1 MKNQTNKKI
10 NNSVKK
16 NTTTKE
22 SKKVESKKVESK
34 KTESKKIENKDIKG
48 QAKIETQKIDNLG
61 ILIQLVL
68 SIVLIIFIVYSIF
81 ITEFYNLTVGLLT
94 ALAFTMAY
102 NNHTTYKRKNFTAIY
117 LVIGIAGIAFLIG
130 TLF

>member
-1 MKNQTNKKI
+1 MANQTNKKT
-10 NNSVKK
+10 N
-16 NTTTKE
+16 NTTKTNNT
-22 SKKVESKKVESK
+22 KKVTKKI
-34 KTESKKIENKDIKG
+34 ESKKIENKDIKG

>member
-1 MKNQTNKKI
+1 MANQTNKKT
-10 NNSVKK
+10 NNTTKK
-16 NTTTKE
+16 NNT
-22 SKKVESKKVESK
+22 KKVTKKI
-34 KTESKKIENKDIKG
+34 ESKKIENKDIKG

-117 LVIGIAGIAFLIG
+117 LVIGIAGVAFLIG

>member
-10 NNSVKK
+10 NNNVKK
-16 NTTTKE
+16 NTTTK
-22 SKKVESKKVESK
+22 ESKKVESK
-34 KTESKKIENKDIKG
+34 KTESKKIENKAIKG

>member
-1 MKNQTNKKI
+1 MANQTNKKT
-10 NNSVKK
+10 NNTTKK
-16 NTTTKE
+16 NNT
-22 SKKVESKKVESK
+22 KKVTKKI
-34 KTESKKIENKDIKG
+34 ESKKIKNKNIKA

>member
-10 NNSVKK
+10 NNNVKK

-22 SKKVESKKVESK
+22 SKKVESKKI
-34 KTESKKIENKDIKG
+34 ESKKIENKDIKG

>member
-1 MKNQTNKKI
+1 MANQTNKKT
-10 NNSVKK
+10 NNTTKK
-16 NTTTKE
+16 NNT
-22 SKKVESKKVESK
+22 KKVTKKI
-34 KTESKKIENKDIKG
+34 ESKKIENKDIKG

>member
-10 NNSVKK
+10 NNNVKK

-22 SKKVESKKVESK
+22 SKKVESKKKESK
-34 KTESKKIENKDIKG
+34 
-48 QAKIETQKIDNLG
+48 TQKIDNLG

>member
-1 MKNQTNKKI
+1 MANQTNKKT
-10 NNSVKK
+10 NNTTKK
-16 NTTTKE
+16 NNT
-22 SKKVESKKVESK
+22 KKV
-34 KTESKKIENKDIKG
+34 TKKIENKNIKG

>member
-1 MKNQTNKKI
+1 MANQTNKKT
-10 NNSVKK
+10 NNTTKK
-16 NTTTKE
+16 NNT
-22 SKKVESKKVESK
+22 KKVTKKI
-34 KTESKKIENKDIKG
+34 ESKKIENKNIKG

>member
-1 MKNQTNKKI
+1 MANQTNKKT
-10 NNSVKK
+10 N
-16 NTTTKE
+16 NTTQKNNTKRVT
-22 SKKVESKKVESK
+22 KKI
-34 KTESKKIENKDIKG
+34 ESKKIENKNIKG

>member
-10 NNSVKK
+10 NNNVKK
-16 NTTTKE
+16 NTATK
-22 SKKVESKKVESK
+22 ESKKVESK

>member
-1 MKNQTNKKI
+1 MANQTNKKT
-10 NNSVKK
+10 NNTTKK
-16 NTTTKE
+16 NNT
-22 SKKVESKKVESK
+22 KKV
-34 KTESKKIENKDIKG
+34 TKKIKVNNEKENKIEIK
-48 QAKIETQKIDNLG
+48 KIDNLG

-68 SIVLIIFIVYSIF
+68 STLLIIFIVYSIF

-102 NNHTTYKRKNFTAIY
+102 NNHTTYQRKNFTVIY
-117 LVIGIAGIAFLIG
+117 LVIGIAGITFLIG

>member
-10 NNSVKK
+10 NNNFKK
-16 NTTTKE
+16 NTTTK
-22 SKKVESKKVESK
+22 ESKKVESK

>member
-10 NNSVKK
+10 NNNVKK
-16 NTTTKE
+16 NTATKE

-34 KTESKKIENKDIKG
+34 KTENKDIKG

>member
-1 MKNQTNKKI
+1 MANQTNKKA
-10 NNSVKK
+10 NNTTKK
-16 NTTTKE
+16 NNT
-22 SKKVESKKVESK
+22 KKVTKKI
-34 KTESKKIENKDIKG
+34 ESKKIENKNIKE

>member
-1 MKNQTNKKI
+1 MANQTNKKT
-10 NNSVKK
+10 NNTTKK
-16 NTTTKE
+16 NNT
-22 SKKVESKKVESK
+22 KKVTKKI
-34 KTESKKIENKDIKG
+34 ESKKIENKNIKE

-102 NNHTTYKRKNFTAIY
+102 NNHTTYQRKNFTVIY

>member
-10 NNSVKK
+10 NNNVKK
-16 NTTTKE
+16 NTTTK
-22 SKKVESKKVESK
+22 ESKKVESK

>member
-16 NTTTKE
+16 NTTTK
-22 SKKVESKKVESK
+22 ESKKVESK

>member
-1 MKNQTNKKI
+1 MANQTNKKT
-10 NNSVKK
+10 NNTTKK
-16 NTTTKE
+16 NNT
-22 SKKVESKKVESK
+22 KKVTKKI
-34 KTESKKIENKDIKG
+34 ESKKIENKNIKG

-117 LVIGIAGIAFLIG
+117 FVIGIAGIAFLIG

>member
-1 MKNQTNKKI
+1 MANQTNKKT
-10 NNSVKK
+10 NNTTKK
-16 NTTTKE
+16 NNT
-22 SKKVESKKVESK
+22 KKVTKKI
-34 KTESKKIENKDIKG
+34 ESKKIENKNIKE

>member
-1 MKNQTNKKI
+1 MANQTNKKT
-10 NNSVKK
+10 NNTTKK
-16 NTTTKE
+16 NNT
-22 SKKVESKKVESK
+22 KKVTKKI
-34 KTESKKIENKDIKG
+34 ESKKIENKNIKG

-81 ITEFYNLTVGLLT
+81 ITEFYNLTVGLLA

>member
-1 MKNQTNKKI
+1 MKNQTNKKV

-22 SKKVESKKVESK
+22 SKKVENKKVESKKVESK
-34 KTESKKIENKDIKG
+34 KVENRDIKG
-48 QAKIETQKIDNLG
+48 QVKIETQKIDNLG

>member
-1 MKNQTNKKI
+1 MANQTNKKT
-10 NNSVKK
+10 NNTTKK
-16 NTTTKE
+16 NNT
-22 SKKVESKKVESK
+22 KKVTKKI
-34 KTESKKIENKDIKG
+34 ESKKIENKNIKG

-102 NNHTTYKRKNFTAIY
+102 NNHTTYQRKNFTIIY

>member
-1 MKNQTNKKI
+1 MANNTKKTNEK
-10 NNSVKK
+10 VRK
-16 NTTTKE
+16 NTNT
-22 SKKVESKKVESK
+22 KKVEN
-34 KTESKKIENKDIKG
+34 KKIENKENFINLHIR
-48 QAKIETQKIDNLG
+48 IENLG

-68 SIVLIIFIVYSIF
+68 SIVLIMFIGYSIF

-102 NNHTTYKRKNFTAIY
+102 NNYTTYKKKNFTIIY
-117 LVIGIAGIAFLIG
+117 SIIGIAGITFLIG

>member
-1 MKNQTNKKI
+1 MANQTNKKT
-10 NNSVKK
+10 N
-16 NTTTKE
+16 NTTKTNNT
-22 SKKVESKKVESK
+22 KKVTKKI
-34 KTESKKIENKDIKG
+34 ESKKIENKNIKG

>member
-1 MKNQTNKKI
+1 MANQTNKKI

-16 NTTTKE
+16 NTTTK
-22 SKKVESKKVESK
+22 ESKKVESK

>member
-22 SKKVESKKVESK
+22 SKKTESKKVESK
-34 KTESKKIENKDIKG
+34 KVENKDIKG

>member
-1 MKNQTNKKI
+1 MANQTNKKT
-10 NNSVKK
+10 NNTTKK
-16 NTTTKE
+16 NNT
-22 SKKVESKKVESK
+22 KKVTKKI
-34 KTESKKIENKDIKG
+34 ESKKIENKDIKG
-48 QAKIETQKIDNLG
+48 QEKIETQKIDNLG

>member
-1 MKNQTNKKI
+1 MANQTNKKT
-10 NNSVKK
+10 NNTTKK
-16 NTTTKE
+16 NNT
-22 SKKVESKKVESK
+22 KKVTKKI
-34 KTESKKIENKDIKG
+34 ESKKIENKNIKG

-117 LVIGIAGIAFLIG
+117 LVIGIAGVAFLIG

>member
-1 MKNQTNKKI
+1 MANTKKTNTKVSKNTNT
-10 NNSVKK
+10 KK
-16 NTTTKE
+16 NE
-22 SKKVESKKVESK
+22 NKKVEKKDNLINVHIR
-34 KTESKKIENKDIKG
+34 IE
-48 QAKIETQKIDNLG
+48 NLG

-68 SIVLIIFIVYSIF
+68 SIVLLMFIGYSIF

-102 NNHTTYKRKNFTAIY
+102 NNYTTYKKKHFTTIY
-117 LVIGIAGIAFLIG
+117 CIIGIAGVTFLLG

>member
-1 MKNQTNKKI
+1 MANQTNKKL
-10 NNSVKK
+10 N
-16 NTTTKE
+16 NTTKNVTQKKATKDTKE
-22 SKKVESKKVESK
+22 N
-34 KTESKKIENKDIKG
+34 I
-48 QAKIETQKIDNLG
+48 KIETQKIDNLG

-102 NNHTTYKRKNFTAIY
+102 NNHTTYQRKNFTIIY

>member
-1 MKNQTNKKI
+1 MTNQTNKKT
-10 NNSVKK
+10 NNTTKK
-16 NTTTKE
+16 NNT
-22 SKKVESKKVESK
+22 KKVTKKI
-34 KTESKKIENKDIKG
+34 ESKKIENKNIKG

>member
-16 NTTTKE
+16 NTTTT
-22 SKKVESKKVESK
+22 ESKKVESK

-68 SIVLIIFIVYSIF
+68 SIVLIIFIVYSW
-81 ITEFYNLTVGLLT
+81 
-94 ALAFTMAY
+94 
-102 NNHTTYKRKNFTAIY
+102 RQ
-117 LVIGIAGIAFLIG
+117 
-130 TLF
+130 